1 MIATTPHSS
10 IHHDEPPHLHLGNLK
25 ITESDQGDND
35 VSLVLGLSVTSKDV
49 HGELVDGVT
58 GQGEHL
64 DRRVLDVDEIE
75 DYLAELPADADL
87 HAVGLTWSHDAED
100 EAVKVREALD
110 TYSGGAPVVPVR
122 DVDAAQALARGIAD
136 LTGHDFLVVCVVEPD
151 SSVVATVD
159 GFDMHVE
166 SVDHADAA
174 TLTDRV
180 LAVVRAAKP
189 SPEAVYVLGSADTD
203 DLVAAL
209 RADADRPVITA
220 TEADFALT
228 RGAALAS
235 AHIAAIPDESEHPPR
250 NITVASL
257 TAILIA
263 AIIVF
268 VVSVSLTLAW
278 PSTSHPAPEPEP
290 TPQSPQT
297 VQPAA
302 PPKAPRP
309 LERAKLLNVPPP
321 VQAPP
326 PPPAPA
332 PVPAPRIR
340 DNPVLDRVP
349 FIDRIR

>member
-1 MIATTPHSS
+1 M
-10 IHHDEPPHLHLGNLK
+10 
-25 ITESDQGDND
+25 
-35 VSLVLGLSVTSKDV
+35 SLVLGLSVTSKDV

-58 GQGEHL
+58 GQGDHL

-75 DYLAELPADADL
+75 DYLAQLPADADL

-100 EAVKVREALD
+100 EAIKVREALD

-122 DVDAAQALARGIAD
+122 DVEAAEALARGIAD

-159 GFDMHVE
+159 GFHIHVE

-189 SPEAVYVLGSADTD
+189 SPDAVYILGSADTD
-203 DLVAAL
+203 DLVTAL

-235 AHIAAIPDESEHPPR
+235 AHAASIPDEPEPTPGFSKVKAL
-250 NITVASL
+250 TVTL
-257 TAILIA
+257 VA
-263 AIIVF
+263 AVIVF

-278 PSTSHPAPEPEP
+278 PSRPAPEPEP
-290 TPQSPQT
+290 DPRPQLAQNLAPA
-297 VQPAA
+297 PAA
-302 PPKAPRP
+302 PKAP
-309 LERAKLLNVPPP
+309 ERAKLLNVPPP

-326 PPPAPA
+326 PPPAPGPA
-332 PVPAPRIR
+332 PAPRIR

>member
-1 MIATTPHSS
+1 
-10 IHHDEPPHLHLGNLK
+10 
-25 ITESDQGDND
+25 
-35 VSLVLGLSVTSKDV
+35 
-49 HGELVDGVT
+49 
-58 GQGEHL
+58 
-64 DRRVLDVDEIE
+64 
-75 DYLAELPADADL
+75 
-87 HAVGLTWSHDAED
+87 
-100 EAVKVREALD
+100 
-110 TYSGGAPVVPVR
+110 
-122 DVDAAQALARGIAD
+122 
-136 LTGHDFLVVCVVEPD
+136 
-151 SSVVATVD
+151 
-159 GFDMHVE
+159 MHVE

-235 AHIAAIPDESEHPPR
+235 AHIAAIPVEPEQAPR
-250 NITVASL
+250 NITVAAL
-257 TAILIA
+257 TATLIA

-278 PSTSHPAPEPEP
+278 PSTSDPAPEPDP
-290 TPQSPQT
+290 TPQSAQSVAPF
-297 VQPAA
+297 A